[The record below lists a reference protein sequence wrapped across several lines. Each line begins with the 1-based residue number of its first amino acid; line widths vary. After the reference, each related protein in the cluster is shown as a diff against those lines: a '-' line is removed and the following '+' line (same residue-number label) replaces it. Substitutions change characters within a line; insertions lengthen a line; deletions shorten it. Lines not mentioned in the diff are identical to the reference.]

1 MKRALFIGGGTLA
14 GVAAVL
20 SYVPTNFSSSS
31 TSALSVPTSGGVSTP
46 STATASTPAA
56 PTPTTPTQAAT
67 PTQAPSQGPTSTQA
81 PTTQAPTPTNP
92 PAAAPVSK
100 TATGATYSACGYGN
114 VRVRITV
121 SNGVVTKV
129 DALSY
134 PNGDP
139 RSQFINQQ
147 AIPWLQQ
154 QTLAAKNSSQI
165 AGVGGATCT
174 TGAWTSSLQSA
185 LTAAG
190 L

>member
-46 STATASTPAA
+46 TTATATTPA
-56 PTPTTPTQAAT
+56 TPTRTTPAQAAT
-67 PTQAPSQGPTSTQA
+67 PTQTPSQA
-81 PTTQAPTPTNP
+81 PTSTQAPTPTNP

-121 SNGVVTKV
+121 VNGIVTKV